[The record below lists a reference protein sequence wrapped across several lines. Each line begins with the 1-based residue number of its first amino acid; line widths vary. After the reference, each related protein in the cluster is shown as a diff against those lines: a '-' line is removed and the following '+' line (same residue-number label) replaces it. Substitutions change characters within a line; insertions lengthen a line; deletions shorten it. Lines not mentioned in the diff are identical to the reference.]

1 MTNPMMEMALKALGI
16 DQSILKQAADIGDTF
31 KRLLESQSLLHVKA
45 DRQTEMILSIQV
57 ALNIIPASAVAGDM
71 ATLIANESQRFMG
84 RTIMDNEGTEIAGHS
99 SGSPGPAIVA
109 DAYVKLENLLK
120 IREGIKLEVYRDSLG
135 KLTGGIGHLLV
146 GAELDTYNEG
156 DAIPQEVCD
165 AWFRADAR
173 GAMDAA
179 IRQMAQARITAP
191 DFLPWLASVN
201 FQLGTNWTNLFP
213 TTWEM
218 VVSGNYDGAAH
229 HLLSTLWAEET
240 PVRVEDFQKALR
252 ALPARVAV

>member
-1 MTNPMMEMALKALGI
+1 MSNPMMEMALKALGI

-57 ALNIIPASAVAGDM
+57 ALDIIPASAVAGDM

-99 SGSPGPAIVA
+99 SGSPGPGIVA

-146 GAELDTYNEG
+146 GVELDAYDEG

-165 AWFRADAR
+165 AWFRTDAR

-179 IRQMAQARITAP
+179 IRQMAQAGITAP

-201 FQLGTNWTNLFP
+201 FQLGTNWTKEFA
-213 TTWEM
+213 TTWNM
-218 VVSGNYDGAAH
+218 VKAGSFHDAAD
-229 HLLSTLWAEET
+229 HLSHTAWAQET
-240 PVRVEDFQKALR
+240 PVRVDDFAKALR
-252 ALPARVAV
+252 ALPARDVV